1 MPGLF
6 ITFEGI
12 EGSGKTTQM
21 RLLVERLRAAGH
33 AVTENQEPGATRI
46 GRLIRGILLNPEHQ
60 EITPVTEMLLMF
72 ASRAQAA
79 AEIIHPALKRGEIVV
94 SDRFTDSTLAYQGAA
109 RDLGF
114 EKVLALHRL
123 ALGELNPH
131 VTIYIEIDPAQ
142 SLARAKGRN
151 RATGEAEARI
161 DQQPLAFHQR
171 VAEGYRRIASLEP
184 SRFRTIDGSGT
195 PAEVAERVWA
205 EVAPLIAQYT
215 RELGSHDAF

>member
-21 RLLVERLRAAGH
+21 RLLVERLRGLGYT
-33 AVTENQEPGATRI
+33 VSESQEPGATRI
-46 GRLIRGILLNPEHQ
+46 GRLIRGILLNPEHR

-79 AEIIHPALKRGEIVV
+79 AEIIHPALKRGEIVI

-109 RDLGF
+109 GGLGF
-114 EKVLALHRL
+114 ERVRELHRL

-131 VTIYIEIDPAQ
+131 LTIYIDVDPVQ
-142 SLARAKGRN
+142 GLGRAKRRN
-151 RATGEAEARI
+151 RAAGEAEARI

-171 VAEGYRRIASLEP
+171 VAEGYKRIASLEP
-184 SRFRTIDGSGT
+184 SRFRMIDGSGT

-205 EVAPLIAQYT
+205 EVAPLLDQHTTGAVK
-215 RELGSHDAF
+215 A